1 MSGHMLS
8 KLHQIV
14 LWDNKTQNPKHQI
27 TNKSQISISNDQN
40 NHCVGTDRIEKLAL
54 PIINVLELLQL
65 NKNIDIF
72 EAITYSSA
80 ME

>member
-1 MSGHMLS
+1 MLCIKSSIYLTGQVNLSASGG
-8 KLHQIV
+8 
-14 LWDNKTQNPKHQI
+14 
-27 TNKSQISISNDQN
+27 SISNDQN